1 MSSPKAIIIPALKRH
16 TATVIV
22 GHGLG
27 DSGAGWTFL
36 AENWRLR
43 SKFDEVTFI
52 FPNAPNIPITCNSG
66 MQMPGWY
73 DIKSLNDLAS
83 REEDEPGIMRSVSYF
98 HSLIDTEIS
107 KGISS
112 DRIVLGGFSQGGAM
126 SLISGITCPHKLGGI
141 FGLSCYLLLQSKLK
155 ELVPANNP
163 NKNTPIFMGHGDADA
178 VVRHEWGKESADEL
192 LKAGWNVDFRT
203 YKGLPHSAIPEEI
216 DDLEAYLNKRIPPL
230 GGETKPDESL

>member
-1 MSSPKAIIIPALKRH
+1 
-16 TATVIV
+16 
-22 GHGLG
+22 
-27 DSGAGWTFL
+27 
-36 AENWRLR
+36 
-43 SKFDEVTFI
+43 
-52 FPNAPNIPITCNSG
+52 

-203 YKGLPHSAIPEEI
+203 YKYVDHASIS
-216 DDLEAYLNKRIPPL
+216 LNLSGCANPCL
-230 GGETKPDESL
+230 LQSL